1 MIVRPTPVIARRPL
15 AVSPRQAP
23 DSVQA
28 SPSYRPQKLKDVPQ
42 AIHAWAWVA
51 KALWTGK
58 EVHLPGHVPPYQ
70 RPTPAEKAAAI
81 ARGAGRTIPQPFNT
95 GDAAGTKPMDPVN
108 LVVTGSREALIKAF
122 ESQGWVKADDRT
134 VWSYVKT
141 GLSVLTRLFDYA
153 PAPVTGLYL
162 NGKTEDMAFNKNVD
176 FNHSRDHF
184 RVYHLG
190 KDASGRDRWAIAAT
204 RDTALSLQVHYP
216 KKDGPKL
223 WDWSFKAPYF
233 GHAVDTA
240 IDGERDLVMH
250 DLLASGLVKD
260 WALVEGERQVP
271 GQRLPDGRVQIERFQ
286 TDGRVCEVRLAS

>member
-1 MIVRPTPVIARRPL
+1 MLVRPTTPIARRPL
-15 AVSPRQAP
+15 VQAP

-28 SPSYRPQKLKDVPQ
+28 PPSYRPQSIKDVPQ
-42 AIHAWAWVA
+42 AIHAWGWVL

-58 EVHLPGHVPPYQ
+58 EVLLPGRVPPYQ
-70 RPTPAEKAAAI
+70 TPGAAAI
-81 ARGAGRTIPQPFNT
+81 REAAKRGEGRTIPQPFST
-95 GDAAGTKPMDPVN
+95 DKSGAKPMDPVN
-108 LVVTGSREALIKAF
+108 LVVTGSREALVKAL
-122 ESQGWVKADDRT
+122 ESQGWVLADKRT

-141 GLSVLTRLFDYA
+141 GLSVLTRLFDYD

-162 NGKTEDMAFNKNVD
+162 NGKVEDMAFNKNVD

-190 KDASGRDRWAIAAT
+190 KDASGQDRWAIAAT

-240 IDGERDLVMH
+240 VDGERDLVMH
-250 DLLASGLVKD
+250 DLLASGLVQD
-260 WALVEGERQVP
+260 WALVK
-271 GQRLPDGRVQIERFQ
+271 GQRSLPSHPLPDGRVQVERFQ
-286 TDGRVCEVRLAS
+286 TDGKVYEVSLAS